1 MRCRDT
7 MREEVD
13 TSDLPLDS
21 YPELILTGERT
32 LPGVREENYWFQR
45 HLVAYD
51 YVLSLAEDKRV
62 LDLGCG
68 EGYGT
73 CLLSSRAAQ
82 VAGVDL
88 APEAIYHARG
98 KYRRPNLRFL
108 YSDIYDLD
116 MEDDSFDLVCS
127 LQVIEHLHEPARFMR
142 EARRVLAPG
151 GLCVITTPNR
161 LLISPGRDEPVN
173 PFHIIEYDSHQ
184 FFDFMRGFFDRVD
197 MLGLFHARLL
207 RLHDLMSRRNFSRFC
222 LEIPP
227 LLDRFFYR
235 PLFIPRIGT
244 RDFALRRQDLQDA
257 LDFIAVGFK
266 PAAMREPGES

>member
-1 MRCRDT
+1 

-13 TSDLPLDS
+13 TSDLPLEA

-51 YVLSLAEDKRV
+51 HVLTLAEGKRV
-62 LDLGCG
+62 LDLGSG

-73 CLLSSRAAQ
+73 SLLSTRAERA
-82 VAGVDL
+82 VGVDL
-88 APEAIYHARG
+88 APEAIYHARRT
-98 KYRRPNLRFL
+98 YRRSNLRFM

-116 MEDDSFDLVCS
+116 LEDGSFDLVCS

-173 PFHIIEYDSHQ
+173 PFHIIEYDSRQ
-184 FFDFMRGFFDRVD
+184 FQDFMGEFYDRVE

-207 RLHDLMSRRNFSRFC
+207 RLHDALSRRNFSQFC
-222 LEIPP
+222 LDIPP
-227 LLDRFFYR
+227 LLDRLFYR
-235 PLFIPRIGT
+235 PVFIPVLGK
-244 RDFALRRQDLQDA
+244 RDFRLDRSGLEGA
-257 LDFIAVGFK
+257 LDFIGIGVK
-266 PAAMREPGES
+266 PPPQNARGEA

>member
-1 MRCRDT
+1 

-13 TSDLPLDS
+13 TSDLPLDA

-51 YVLSLAEDKRV
+51 YVLSLAGGKRV
-62 LDLGCG
+62 LDLGSG

-73 CLLSSRAAQ
+73 SLLSTCAARA
-82 VAGVDL
+82 VGVDL
-88 APEAIYHARG
+88 APEAIYHARRT
-98 KYRRPNLRFL
+98 YRRPNLRFM

-116 MEDDSFDLVCS
+116 LEDDSFDLVCS
-127 LQVIEHLHEPARFMR
+127 LQVVEHLHDPARFMQ
-142 EARRVLAPG
+142 EARRVLSPG

-173 PFHIIEYDSHQ
+173 PFHIIEYDSRQ
-184 FFDFMRGFFDRVD
+184 FHDFMREFFDRVD

-207 RLHDLMSRRNFSRFC
+207 RLHDAVSRRNFSQFC

-227 LLDRFFYR
+227 WPNRFFYR
-235 PLFIPRIGT
+235 PFFIPALGT
-244 RDFALRRQDLQDA
+244 RDFSLRRTGLEDA
-257 LDFIAVGFK
+257 LDFIAIGVK
-266 PAAMREPGES
+266 PPPESASGGS